1 MSTYDRTPPGTTVRL
16 VIPEATIVAHGDL
29 QMRITLP
36 DHPGDIVTLPMRDTR
51 FQDLVEIHPHLPTLH
66 PGQTWRGA
74 DGTLLHAVQE
84 RRNATDVGE
93 TLLVSVVDGLHY
105 TRDLAIEHFGSLTLL
120 GELAP
125 HDETWLPPAPV
136 APEPPAPVPLAP
148 ESPAAPASA
157 EITAILPRVPAEE
170 AHR

>member
-16 VIPEATIVAHGDL
+16 VIPEAMIVAHGDL
-29 QMRITLP
+29 QMRVTLP
-36 DHPGDIVTLPMRDTR
+36 DHPGDIVTLPLVDER
-51 FQDLVEIHPHLPTLH
+51 FRPVVEIHPHLPTLH

-74 DGTLLHAVQE
+74 GGTLLHAVQE
-84 RRNATDVGE
+84 RRDAADAGE
-93 TLLVSVVDGLHY
+93 TLLVSVVDGMHY
-105 TRDLAIEHFGSLTLL
+105 TRDLAIDTFGPLTLL

-136 APEPPAPVPLAP
+136 APV
-148 ESPAAPASA
+148 SPAAPA
-157 EITAILPRVPAEE
+157 IGDTAILPRVPAEE